1 MQPGKLHPEA
11 NEIQRDLESQKGQLG
26 AKKSSKAKE
35 RSNGGGRG
43 GKTKHLPAG
52 HMTCF
57 PQEIKTH
64 KSLNM
69 WHYACPPK
77 PMPGRR
83 NKRLGEGEGVAALAG
98 KVLNNQWFG
107 LRLQSLR
114 TLAHEKGM
122 GKQHFSKVS
131 VAGACASTA
140 DPLLWTGD
148 VLSQC
153 LSCTWAPWAMPS
165 TQSNGTSLRPRESL
179 GREGEERD
187 NGLQILPAVAV
198 DSPAKR
204 EGRRWQ
210 LQSGEVPR

>member
-1 MQPGKLHPEA
+1 MQSGKLHTGA
-11 NEIQRDLESQKGQLG
+11 NEIQKDLGSQKGQLG

-43 GKTKHLPAG
+43 GKITKHLPAG
-52 HMTCF
+52 NMTCF
-57 PQEIKTH
+57 PQEIKTR

-107 LRLQSLR
+107 FRFQSLR
-114 TLAHEKGM
+114 TLADEKGM
-122 GKQHFSKVS
+122 AKQHCSKVS

-140 DPLLWTGD
+140 DALLWTGD
-148 VLSQC
+148 VLAQC
-153 LSCTWAPWAMPS
+153 LSCIWAPWAMSS
-165 TQSNGTSLRPRESL
+165 TQSNGTSLPPHQSQ
-179 GREGEERD
+179 GREGEERAP
-187 NGLQILPAVAV
+187 GLQILPAMAV

-210 LQSGEVPR
+210 L